1 MALAA
6 GALIVIAM
14 IFGPSLWVKFVMRRY
29 STEKPE
35 MPGTGGEL
43 AKHLIKRFSLKD
55 VEVETTELGDH
66 YDPIEKKVRLSR
78 EHYES
83 KSLTAVAIA
92 AHEVGHAIQDHQ
104 GDRRLATRTKMVPIV
119 NLLARWSVVIISLS
133 PVIGIITRHPIPFSL
148 LLFPIGLSGFIARM
162 MITCSLIHCQLNL
175 MQVFLKHYPIL
186 REGDYV
192 SQSNEKAVSHVLRAA
207 ALTYVSA
214 ALADILNLNRWTF
227 IFFKAMKSLNK
238 DLSFIIV
245 NAIFLVGNI
254 FFWFF
259 FELGFLLIT
268 ELNSLRTTNT
278 TYKI

>member
-6 GALIVIAM
+6 GALIVFAV

-148 LLFPIGLSGFIARM
+148 LLFIGLSGFIARM
-162 MITCSLIHCQLNL
+162 MMHAVTLPIEFDASFSKAL
-175 MQVFLKHYPIL
+175 PIL
-186 REGDYV
+186 REGNYV

-214 ALADILNLNRWTF
+214 ALADILNLSRWIF
-227 IFFKAMKSLNK
+227 I
-238 DLSFIIV
+238 
-245 NAIFLVGNI
+245 
-254 FFWFF
+254 
-259 FELGFLLIT
+259 LL
-268 ELNSLRTTNT
+268 RR
-278 TYKI
+278 

>member
-6 GALIVIAM
+6 GALIVIAA

-148 LLFPIGLSGFIARM
+148 LLFIGLSGFIARM
-162 MITCSLIHCQLNL
+162 MMHAVTLPIEFDASFSKAL
-175 MQVFLKHYPIL
+175 PIL

-214 ALADILNLNRWTF
+214 ALADTLNLSRWIF
-227 IFFKAMKSLNK
+227 I
-238 DLSFIIV
+238 
-245 NAIFLVGNI
+245 
-254 FFWFF
+254 
-259 FELGFLLIT
+259 LL
-268 ELNSLRTTNT
+268 RR
-278 TYKI
+278 

>member
-1 MALAA
+1 MVLAA
-6 GALIVIAM
+6 GALIVLAL
-14 IFGPSLWVKFVMRRY
+14 IFGPSLWVKLVMSRY
-29 STEKPE
+29 SSEKPE

-55 VEVETTELGDH
+55 VEVEITELGDH

-104 GDRRLATRTKMVPIV
+104 GDKRLATRTKMVPIV

-148 LLFPIGLSGFIARM
+148 LLFIGLSGFIARM
-162 MITCSLIHCQLNL
+162 MMHAVTLPIEFDASFSKAL
-175 MQVFLKHYPIL
+175 PIL

-214 ALADILNLNRWTF
+214 ALADTLNLSRWIF
-227 IFFKAMKSLNK
+227 I
-238 DLSFIIV
+238 
-245 NAIFLVGNI
+245 
-254 FFWFF
+254 
-259 FELGFLLIT
+259 LL
-268 ELNSLRTTNT
+268 RR
-278 TYKI
+278 

>member
-1 MALAA
+1 MAIAA
-6 GALIVIAM
+6 GALIVLAV

-29 STEKPE
+29 SNEKPE

-104 GDRRLATRTKMVPIV
+104 GDKRLATRTKMVPIV

-148 LLFPIGLSGFIARM
+148 LLFIGLSGFIARM
-162 MITCSLIHCQLNL
+162 MMHAVTLPIEFDASFSKAL
-175 MQVFLKHYPIL
+175 PIL
-186 REGDYV
+186 REGNYV

-214 ALADILNLNRWTF
+214 ALADILNLSRWIF
-227 IFFKAMKSLNK
+227 I
-238 DLSFIIV
+238 
-245 NAIFLVGNI
+245 
-254 FFWFF
+254 
-259 FELGFLLIT
+259 LL
-268 ELNSLRTTNT
+268 RR
-278 TYKI
+278 

>member
-1 MALAA
+1 MLYAL
-6 GALIVIAM
+6 GVLIVLAI

-133 PVIGIITRHPIPFSL
+133 PIIGIIMRHPMPFSL
-148 LLFPIGLSGFIARM
+148 LLFLGLSGFIARM
-162 MITCSLIHCQLNL
+162 MVHAVTLPIEFDASFSKAL
-175 MQVFLKHYPIL
+175 PIL

-214 ALADILNLNRWTF
+214 ALADILNLSRWIF
-227 IFFKAMKSLNK
+227 I
-238 DLSFIIV
+238 
-245 NAIFLVGNI
+245 
-254 FFWFF
+254 
-259 FELGFLLIT
+259 LL
-268 ELNSLRTTNT
+268 RR
-278 TYKI
+278 

>member
-6 GALIVIAM
+6 GALIVLAM

-66 YDPIEKKVRLSR
+66 YDPIEKKVRLLP
-78 EHYES
+78 EHYGS
-83 KSLTAVAIA
+83 KSLTAIAIA

-104 GDRRLATRTKMVPIV
+104 GDKRLATRTKMVPIV

-133 PVIGIITRHPIPFSL
+133 PVIGIITRHPMPFSL
-148 LLFPIGLSGFIARM
+148 LLFIGLSGFIARM
-162 MITCSLIHCQLNL
+162 MVHAVTLPIEFDASFSKAL
-175 MQVFLKHYPIL
+175 PIL
-186 REGDYV
+186 REGNYV

-214 ALADILNLNRWTF
+214 ALADILNLSRWIF
-227 IFFKAMKSLNK
+227 I
-238 DLSFIIV
+238 
-245 NAIFLVGNI
+245 
-254 FFWFF
+254 
-259 FELGFLLIT
+259 LL
-268 ELNSLRTTNT
+268 RR
-278 TYKI
+278 

>member
-6 GALIVIAM
+6 GALIVIAV
-14 IFGPSLWVKFVMRRY
+14 IFGPSLWVKLVMRRY
-29 STEKPE
+29 SSEKPE

-55 VEVETTELGDH
+55 VEVEITELGDH

-104 GDRRLATRTKMVPIV
+104 GDKRLATRTKMVPIV

-148 LLFPIGLSGFIARM
+148 LLFIGLSGFIARM
-162 MITCSLIHCQLNL
+162 MMHAVTLPIEFDASFSKAL
-175 MQVFLKHYPIL
+175 PIL
-186 REGDYV
+186 REGNYV

-214 ALADILNLNRWTF
+214 ALADILNLSRWIF
-227 IFFKAMKSLNK
+227 I
-238 DLSFIIV
+238 
-245 NAIFLVGNI
+245 
-254 FFWFF
+254 
-259 FELGFLLIT
+259 LL
-268 ELNSLRTTNT
+268 RR
-278 TYKI
+278 

>member
-6 GALIVIAM
+6 GALIVIAV
-14 IFGPSLWVKFVMRRY
+14 IFGPSLWVKLVMRRY
-29 STEKPE
+29 SSEKPE

-55 VEVETTELGDH
+55 VEVEITELGDH

-104 GDRRLATRTKMVPIV
+104 GDKRLATRTKMVPIV

-148 LLFPIGLSGFIARM
+148 LLFIGLSGFIARM
-162 MITCSLIHCQLNL
+162 IIHAVTLPIEFDASFSKAL
-175 MQVFLKHYPIL
+175 PIL

-214 ALADILNLNRWTF
+214 ALADILNLSRWIF
-227 IFFKAMKSLNK
+227 I
-238 DLSFIIV
+238 
-245 NAIFLVGNI
+245 
-254 FFWFF
+254 
-259 FELGFLLIT
+259 LL
-268 ELNSLRTTNT
+268 RR
-278 TYKI
+278 

>member
-1 MALAA
+1 MFYAL
-6 GALIVIAM
+6 GVLIVLAI

-148 LLFPIGLSGFIARM
+148 LLFIGLSGFIARM
-162 MITCSLIHCQLNL
+162 MMHAVTLPIEFDASFSKAL
-175 MQVFLKHYPIL
+175 PIL

-214 ALADILNLNRWTF
+214 ALADTLNLSRWIF
-227 IFFKAMKSLNK
+227 I
-238 DLSFIIV
+238 
-245 NAIFLVGNI
+245 
-254 FFWFF
+254 
-259 FELGFLLIT
+259 LL
-268 ELNSLRTTNT
+268 RR
-278 TYKI
+278 

>member
-1 MALAA
+1 MALVV
-6 GALIVIAM
+6 GALIVLAV

-66 YDPIEKKVRLSR
+66 YDPIEKKVRLLP
-78 EHYES
+78 EHYGS
-83 KSLTAVAIA
+83 KSLTAIAIA

-104 GDRRLATRTKMVPIV
+104 GDKRLATRTKMVPIV

-148 LLFPIGLSGFIARM
+148 LLFIGLSGFIARM
-162 MITCSLIHCQLNL
+162 MMHAVTLPIEFDASFSKAL
-175 MQVFLKHYPIL
+175 PIL

-214 ALADILNLNRWTF
+214 ALADTLNLSRWIF
-227 IFFKAMKSLNK
+227 I
-238 DLSFIIV
+238 
-245 NAIFLVGNI
+245 
-254 FFWFF
+254 
-259 FELGFLLIT
+259 LL
-268 ELNSLRTTNT
+268 RR
-278 TYKI
+278 

>member
-6 GALIVIAM
+6 GALIVLAM

-104 GDRRLATRTKMVPIV
+104 GDKRLATRTKMVPIV

-133 PVIGIITRHPIPFSL
+133 PVIGIITRHPMPFSL
-148 LLFPIGLSGFIARM
+148 LLFLGLSGFIARM
-162 MITCSLIHCQLNL
+162 MVHAVTLPIEFDASFSKAL
-175 MQVFLKHYPIL
+175 PIL
-186 REGDYV
+186 REGNYV

-214 ALADILNLNRWTF
+214 ALADILNLSRWIF
-227 IFFKAMKSLNK
+227 I
-238 DLSFIIV
+238 
-245 NAIFLVGNI
+245 
-254 FFWFF
+254 
-259 FELGFLLIT
+259 LL
-268 ELNSLRTTNT
+268 RR
-278 TYKI
+278 

>member
-6 GALIVIAM
+6 GALIVLAM

-55 VEVETTELGDH
+55 VEVEITELGDH

-104 GDRRLATRTKMVPIV
+104 GDKRLATRTKMVPIV

-148 LLFPIGLSGFIARM
+148 LLFIGLSGFIARM
-162 MITCSLIHCQLNL
+162 MMHAVTLPIEFDASFSKAL
-175 MQVFLKHYPIL
+175 PIL

-214 ALADILNLNRWTF
+214 ALADTLNLSRWIF
-227 IFFKAMKSLNK
+227 I
-238 DLSFIIV
+238 
-245 NAIFLVGNI
+245 
-254 FFWFF
+254 
-259 FELGFLLIT
+259 LL
-268 ELNSLRTTNT
+268 RR
-278 TYKI
+278 